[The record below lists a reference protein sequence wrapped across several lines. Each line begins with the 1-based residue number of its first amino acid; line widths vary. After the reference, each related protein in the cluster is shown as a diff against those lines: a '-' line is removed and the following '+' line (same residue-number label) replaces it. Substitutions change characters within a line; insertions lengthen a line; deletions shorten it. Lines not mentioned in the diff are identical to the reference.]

1 METGLHDTYNRE
13 FAEPVLTD
21 RPVEGAE
28 GLAEN
33 ILWLSGA
40 CKATDFRNARG
51 MECKEI
57 RSLMFFLL
65 PFKVKTGALFVAVAG
80 LFSVMQSKNKVA
92 DRRCADK

>member
-1 METGLHDTYNRE
+1 
-13 FAEPVLTD
+13 
-21 RPVEGAE
+21 
-28 GLAEN
+28 
-33 ILWLSGA
+33 
-40 CKATDFRNARG
+40 